1 MSKDERL
8 NTSSEIQRTFPRV
21 KEDGIKNAGPTI
33 FSENG
38 KKLLSAFEDEEISR
52 IAWEKYGFRTGVA
65 GTNISTTDL
74 GIGIPSKITS
84 TVTSLKMSYYNKL
97 IDYLSK

>member
-1 MSKDERL
+1 M
-8 NTSSEIQRTFPRV
+8 
-21 KEDGIKNAGPTI
+21 
-33 FSENG
+33 
-38 KKLLSAFEDEEISR
+38 R
-52 IAWEKYGFRTGVA
+52 IPNCWFRTGVA